1 MIKKH
6 YRQSVTQEEGEAL
19 FEIRTTLVEDNAE
32 VA

>member
-1 MIKKH
+1 MIKKN
-6 YRQSVTQEEGEAL
+6 YRQSVTQEEGEAW